1 MSLNE
6 TMNNLVEFKGSKDG
20 LIVNVK
26 KDASYYDIKSAII
39 GKLESAIGFFNGAKI
54 IAINCEYLTDIQ
66 ILQIKDELSSK
77 FDVEFIEN
85 NIYKQKKEI
94 INTKY
99 INNLRSGGNVEYNG
113 DIVVMT
119 DVKSGSQITSSSNV
133 VVMGN
138 VESGAKVVANGN
150 IIVMGSVK
158 GFIYAGANGNENA
171 YVVAQVFKPKVVQI
185 SSYIAEAPEDDYEDE
200 KESYPEVAFVSDGM
214 IVVENYLPKKKL
226 GGHINE

>member
-39 GKLESAIGFFNGAKI
+39 EKLESAIGFFNGAKI

-185 SSYIAEAPEDDYEDE
+185 SS
-200 KESYPEVAFVSDGM
+200 
-214 IVVENYLPKKKL
+214 
-226 GGHINE
+226 